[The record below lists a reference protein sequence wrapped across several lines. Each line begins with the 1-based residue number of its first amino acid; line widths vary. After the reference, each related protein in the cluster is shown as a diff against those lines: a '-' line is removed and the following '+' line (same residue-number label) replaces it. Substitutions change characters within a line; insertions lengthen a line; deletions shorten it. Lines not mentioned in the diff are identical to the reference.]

1 MEQQPTFWQRYSA
14 MFKMA
19 LVAILALVL
28 LIPSMMIR
36 GLINERKNNQQQV
49 IDEVGSKWGREQIIS
64 GPIISVPF
72 VLSTNNSNQA
82 QTIEYAHFL
91 PETFNVSG
99 SLKTEFRYRS
109 IFKVIGYRAD
119 LKINGKLTRPEI
131 SNFNRQTQAG
141 MDLSSAII
149 QFPVSDLKGIK
160 ERVVLIVDGKS
171 YEMNPGLTIN
181 DIGASGLWCKVNL
194 DEMFAK
200 GNTVNYEINLKKLDG
215 TQRIGF
221 LPVGKETQVSLQSNW
236 ASPKFDG
243 NFLPETRAVSK
254 RGFSASWKILNLNRN
269 FPQQFSG
276 SNSEV
281 GQSQFWVSFIQPVD
295 HYMLSERSAKYAILF
310 IALTFLTFFFCEI
323 TNERKIHPIQYI
335 LIGLALVMFFTLL
348 LSLSEQVGFDNAY
361 LISATAI
368 ILMIT
373 MYAQSILKNLRI
385 SGIIGGILIL
395 LYGFIYIILQLENM
409 ALLFGSI
416 GLFAIL
422 ALVMYIS
429 RKIDWYQVG
438 IKKQSTSD

>member
-1 MEQQPTFWQRYSA
+1 
-14 MFKMA
+14 
-19 LVAILALVL
+19 
-28 LIPSMMIR
+28 
-36 GLINERKNNQQQV
+36 
-49 IDEVGSKWGREQIIS
+49 
-64 GPIISVPF
+64 
-72 VLSTNNSNQA
+72 
-82 QTIEYAHFL
+82 
-91 PETFNVSG
+91 
-99 SLKTEFRYRS
+99 
-109 IFKVIGYRAD
+109 
-119 LKINGKLTRPEI
+119 
-131 SNFNRQTQAG
+131 

-254 RGFSASWKILNLNRN
+254 KGFSASWKILNLNRN

-310 IALTFLTFFFCEI
+310 HCLNFF
-323 TNERKIHPIQYI
+323 N
-335 LIGLALVMFFTLL
+335 
-348 LSLSEQVGFDNAY
+348 
-361 LISATAI
+361 
-368 ILMIT
+368 
-373 MYAQSILKNLRI
+373 
-385 SGIIGGILIL
+385 
-395 LYGFIYIILQLENM
+395 
-409 ALLFGSI
+409 LLF
-416 GLFAIL
+416 L
-422 ALVMYIS
+422 
-429 RKIDWYQVG
+429 
-438 IKKQSTSD
+438 

>member
-72 VLSTNNSNQA
+72 VLNTNNSNQA

-171 YEMNPGLTIN
+171 YEMNPGLT
-181 DIGASGLWCKVNL
+181 D
-194 DEMFAK
+194 
-200 GNTVNYEINLKKLDG
+200 
-215 TQRIGF
+215 
-221 LPVGKETQVSLQSNW
+221 
-236 ASPKFDG
+236 
-243 NFLPETRAVSK
+243 
-254 RGFSASWKILNLNRN
+254 
-269 FPQQFSG
+269 
-276 SNSEV
+276 
-281 GQSQFWVSFIQPVD
+281 
-295 HYMLSERSAKYAILF
+295 
-310 IALTFLTFFFCEI
+310 
-323 TNERKIHPIQYI
+323 
-335 LIGLALVMFFTLL
+335 
-348 LSLSEQVGFDNAY
+348 
-361 LISATAI
+361 
-368 ILMIT
+368 
-373 MYAQSILKNLRI
+373 
-385 SGIIGGILIL
+385 
-395 LYGFIYIILQLENM
+395 
-409 ALLFGSI
+409 
-416 GLFAIL
+416 
-422 ALVMYIS
+422 
-429 RKIDWYQVG
+429 
-438 IKKQSTSD
+438 